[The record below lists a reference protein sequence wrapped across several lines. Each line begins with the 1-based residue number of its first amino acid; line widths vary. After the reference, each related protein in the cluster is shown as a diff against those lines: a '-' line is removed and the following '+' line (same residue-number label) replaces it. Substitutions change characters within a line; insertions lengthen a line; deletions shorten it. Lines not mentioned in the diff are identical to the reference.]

1 MSLLEEA
8 LGNPNQIA
16 ETYPSIDLAVKL
28 ISGQDTGNIS
38 LAGVRE
44 MVEEA
49 RWPVCLTSPSYVC
62 VVAEAL
68 AAAEMVKDDF
78 SRARV
83 LAYIARAQGEVGDI
97 QGAKESIT
105 EALAAVE
112 EVEEDKE
119 KKRERRQEKRK
130 SKGRKEHRRNGG

>member
-16 ETYPSIDLAVKL
+16 EPYPSIDLAVKL

-83 LAYIARAQGEVGDI
+83 LAFGLTDYSYSTTIVILLWNQKKATYIAISGGKI
-97 QGAKESIT
+97 
-105 EALAAVE
+105 
-112 EVEEDKE
+112 
-119 KKRERRQEKRK
+119 
-130 SKGRKEHRRNGG
+130 GRHGRTRTDNP

>member
-16 ETYPSIDLAVKL
+16 ESYPSIDLAVKL

-83 LAYIARAQGEVGDI
+83 LACIARAQGEVGDI

-112 EVEEDKE
+112 EVEEE
-119 KKRERRQEKRK
+119 
-130 SKGRKEHRRNGG
+130 